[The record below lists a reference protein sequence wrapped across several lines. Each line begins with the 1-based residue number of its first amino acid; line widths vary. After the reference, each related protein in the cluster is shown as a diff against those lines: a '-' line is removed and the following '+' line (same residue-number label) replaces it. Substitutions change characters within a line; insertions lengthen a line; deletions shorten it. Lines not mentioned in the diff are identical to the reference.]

1 MEMNWETGYILFIG
15 ITVFINY
22 LYLLFTIFKNFKLIP
37 SNFKNIFLSYS
48 LYVIIIILS
57 NFIPRDNTYIILFF
71 NILSIFLEI
80 TFLISV
86 FKKILEIP
94 KLLIFLIYFFF
105 AIIFILIFTT
115 LNPKLDDRFGINNY
129 FTLIYFFLSIFTLCF
144 LRIYLKKI
152 SIINFQISI
161 FKTPL
166 NIILIGIFFCYGI
179 SLPIDTIYSYL
190 ILFEKPFFIEL
201 ILQNLKIFNVV
212 KVTELLSF
220 VILNIALIKS
230 IKCFKPTQFLI

>member
-1 MEMNWETGYILFIG
+1 M
-15 ITVFINY
+15 
-22 LYLLFTIFKNFKLIP
+22 
-37 SNFKNIFLSYS
+37 
-48 LYVIIIILS
+48 
-57 NFIPRDNTYIILFF
+57 
-71 NILSIFLEI
+71 SIFLEI

-105 AIIFILIFTT
+105 AIIFILIITT